1 MKKTSILIGI
11 CMILILA
18 ASLAAFFA
26 MEQNSQSGPA
36 TGITKEDAKRIAL
49 QDAGEELED
58 VTFTRNILQQEDG
71 RQVYVEDF
79 YQDDTSYH
87 YMIDADTGSIYRRD
101 TRTVQKVISKEQGT
115 DVDQNTAADD
125 NTVGSPQAPAAST
138 GNDTAQFES
147 GQPGT
152 PNTGK
157 EAVEADAGQAD
168 DALEY
173 IGVEHAKS
181 VALEHAGLSKEE
193 VRFEKAKLDHEDGRT
208 VYEIEFKY
216 RGAEYEYKLDART
229 GSVVE
234 KDVDVDGD

>member
-1 MKKTSILIGI
+1 M
-11 CMILILA
+11 
-18 ASLAAFFA
+18 
-26 MEQNSQSGPA
+26 
-36 TGITKEDAKRIAL
+36 TKEDAKRIAL
-49 QDAGEELED
+49 QDAGEALED
-58 VTFTRNILQQEDG
+58 VTFTRNILQEEDG

-79 YQDDTSYH
+79 YRDDISYH

-101 TRTVQKVISKEQGT
+101 TRTVERVISKEQGT
-115 DVDQNTAADD
+115 DVDQETAADS
-125 NTVGSPQAPAAST
+125 NTEGSPQAPAANS
-138 GNDTAQFES
+138 GNDTVKFES
-147 GQPGT
+147 GQDKAG
-152 PNTGK
+152 NTGQK
-157 EAVEADAGQAD
+157 AVEPESGQAD

-181 VALEHAGLSKEE
+181 VALEHAGFSKEE

-234 KDVDVDGD
+234 RDVDIDED